1 MSDKRQAIL
10 FIILAGLGFSLMSF
24 FIKLSGD
31 IPTYQKAFFRNLVA
45 GVLAFSLLFKGKVK
59 VRLNKTNAI
68 DLFMRSFFGT
78 LGLLCNFYAIDK
90 INISDANILNKL
102 SPFFAMIL
110 SYFILKEKASK
121 KEWLALIV
129 AFIGAVFVVKPSMNS
144 SFLNSMIG
152 MFSGFCAGLA
162 YTYVRKMG
170 KYHLDHRIIVS
181 SFSLISCVLLFPGAI
196 FYGVHLS
203 VYQLSML
210 VLAGLCA
217 TLGQFSITLAY
228 SKAPAKEISV
238 FDYSQVLFAAVL
250 GLLFLGQIPDKFSII
265 GYIIIVGT
273 AVYKW
278 QIGKHSDVEITCDE
292 KTDKV
297 KGDS

>member
-1 MSDKRQAIL
+1 MSNKRQAIL
-10 FIILAGLGFSLMSF
+10 FIILAGIGFSLMSF

-31 IPTYQKAFFRNLVA
+31 VPTYQKAFFRNLVA
-45 GVLAFSLLFKGKVK
+45 GVLAFGLLFKSGIRVK
-59 VRLNKTNAI
+59 LDKTNI
-68 DLFMRSFFGT
+68 FDLFMRGFFGT
-78 LGLLCNFYAIDK
+78 SGLLCNFYAIDK

-110 SYFILKEKASK
+110 SYFILKERATK
-121 KEWLALIV
+121 KEWLGIIV
-129 AFIGAVFVVKPSMNS
+129 AFIGAIFVVKPSMNS
-144 SFLNSMIG
+144 SFFYSMIG
-152 MFSGFCAGLA
+152 VFSGFCAGLA

-170 KYHLDHRIIVS
+170 KYHLDHRIIVC

-196 FYGVHLS
+196 FYGVHLT

-210 VLAGLCA
+210 ILAGFCA

-238 FDYSQVLFAAVL
+238 FDYSQVVFAAIL
-250 GLLFLGQIPDKFSII
+250 GVLFLGQIPDKFSII
-265 GYIIIVGT
+265 GYIVIIGT

-278 QIGKHSDVEITCDE
+278 HIE
-292 KTDKV
+292 KTHDT
-297 KGDS
+297 